1 MTIGYGELKKGMSIE
16 IEGEPYSVVDYERSK
31 MQQRAP
37 VMRIRFRN
45 LLTGRVVDKTFSGY
59 DVSFTPAD
67 VERRKSQYIYQ
78 DGDFYYFM
86 DNESYDQFPMDQ
98 GQVAET
104 LDFIVEQ
111 MEVDLIFFK
120 GTPIT
125 LELPITVDL
134 KVINSPPGVRGDTA
148 TGASKEATVETGLML
163 QVPLFVKE
171 GDVIKIDT
179 RTGQYISR
187 S

>member
-98 GQVAET
+98 GQVADT

-111 MEVDLIFFK
+111 TEVDLIFFK

>member
-148 TGASKEATVETGLML
+148 TGASKEATVETGLVL